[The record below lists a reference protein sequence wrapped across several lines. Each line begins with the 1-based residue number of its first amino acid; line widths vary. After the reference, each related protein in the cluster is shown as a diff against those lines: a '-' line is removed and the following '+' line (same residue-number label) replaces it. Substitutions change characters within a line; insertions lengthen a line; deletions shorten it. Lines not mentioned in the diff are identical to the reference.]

1 MIKRGVTAFFR
12 YARERQQILL
22 NRRAGLPREQWTK
35 DPILQKYRFC
45 NVFREDDKTT
55 TWFREHVRSKVP
67 EESVLLATVV
77 FRMFNRIDTGEAIF
91 CDDDLLG
98 GHSAFDEFLR
108 TGKLT
113 NMRRAIV
120 RRLGKGPYVTGA
132 YIISSPPGYSKLD
145 GVLEVLRRFY
155 HDKREWKGLGSGVYD
170 TMGWGGEEA
179 GATELLSVNPGLFTL
194 EATWNWLRKFDYLGV
209 FHSYE
214 VVTDLRHT
222 PLLDQAPDI
231 MTWASPGPGARRGLN
246 RVHGRDVRDHSV
258 NRAGLIEEM
267 RELLWI
273 ANHMNQ
279 RDENLWPADWQR
291 WEMRDVEHTLCEF
304 DKYSRV
310 KNGEGRPRGVYR

>member
-1 MIKRGVTAFFR
+1 MTKRGVTAFFR

-22 NRRAGLPREQWTK
+22 SRRAGLPREKWTK

-55 TWFREHVRSKVP
+55 TWFREHVLSKVP
-67 EESVLLATVV
+67 VEAVLLATVV

-91 CDDDLLG
+91 CDDNLLG
-98 GHSAFDEFLR
+98 GHSAFDKFLQS
-108 TGKLT
+108 GDVSALKKSIL
-113 NMRRAIV
+113 N
-120 RRLGKGPYVTGA
+120 RLGNGPYVTGA

-145 GVLEVLRRFY
+145 GVLEVLKRFY
-155 HDKREWKGLGSGVYD
+155 RGEREWKGLGAGIVD
-170 TMGWGGEEA
+170 TMGWDGEQ
-179 GATELLSVNPGLFTL
+179 GATQLLLSNRGELTL
-194 EATWNWLRKFDYLGV
+194 EATWNWLRQFDYLGV

-222 PLLDQAPDI
+222 PLLDQATDI
-231 MTWASPGPGARRGLN
+231 MSWASPGPGARRGLN

-258 NRAGLIEEM
+258 SRAGLIEEM
-267 RELLWI
+267 RELLGYS
-273 ANHMNQ
+273 Q
-279 RDENLWPADWQR
+279 DPSLWPNDWPK
-291 WEMRDVEHTLCEF
+291 WEMRDCEHGTCEW